1 MPYVVAPKRVADGLE
16 FIAREAAQAGRK
28 FDHFGTALHLFV
40 TLGASYEAALD
51 VAATHLSKRYAMDF
65 REPAKRY
72 AAMGKPADVAA
83 RIEEFV
89 KAGIRDVNVDI
100 ISAPAE
106 RHAQHEQFAREV
118 IPLLRR

>member
-1 MPYVVAPKRVADGLE
+1 V
-16 FIAREAAQAGRK
+16 GRK
-28 FDHFGTALHLFV
+28 FEHFGTALHLFV
-40 TLGASYEAALD
+40 TLGPSYEAALD

-72 AAMGKPADVAA
+72 AAIGKPADVAA
-83 RIEEFV
+83 KIDEFV
-89 KAGIRDVNVDI
+89 KAGIRDVNVDV

-106 RHAQHEQFAREV
+106 RDAQHEQFAREV